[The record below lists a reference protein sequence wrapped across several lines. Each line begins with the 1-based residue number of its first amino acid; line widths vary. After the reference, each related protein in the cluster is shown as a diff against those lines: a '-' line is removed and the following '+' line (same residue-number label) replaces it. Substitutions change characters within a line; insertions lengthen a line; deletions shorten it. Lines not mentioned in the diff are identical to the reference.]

1 MQRFAPVFMI
11 TVLLLALAEAGAR
24 LAEWIHPLAGVSFD
38 YAPYRML
45 KMSAGPWPLN
55 REGFRARDLDSYH
68 GGFLIEFLGGSVC
81 VGVGTNPGATIPER
95 LEDTLMRDGLAHAQV
110 LNLCQGG
117 ATSAQE
123 LAIFIQYGLP
133 LHPQVVLSFD
143 GANDVIHPQ
152 PVGDD
157 DGANLPYYDA
167 ELRERVEG
175 RDALTHL
182 ALVRDFARFSGH
194 WTTPRPL
201 ASSPVVPE
209 RDIIDSYLYALSVTA
224 ELARAPGLAAGL
236 PPDSSKP
243 PDSPKK
249 DPLGARPDTFYAVLL
264 QPTLHYRKPWS
275 VEETAMWRR
284 RRPSDAA
291 AMSRFISG
299 RYDAVRTALTTW
311 SNKTGVPLYDLTPV
325 FANTPGTVYSDSVH
339 FVGSTGY
346 RLLFD
351 ALVRQ
356 GLVQR
361 IEERYRLWEAHRQP
375 NAQVSDEERQWRR

>member
-1 MQRFAPVFMI
+1 MI
-11 TVLLLALAEAGAR
+11 TVLMLALAEAGAR

-45 KMSAGPWPLN
+45 KMSSGPWPLN
-55 REGFRARDLDSYH
+55 REGFRARDLDSYR

-81 VGVGTNPGATIPER
+81 VGVGTNPGPDIPER
-95 LEDTLMRDGLAHAQV
+95 LQDALIRAGLEHAQV

-123 LAIFIQYGLP
+123 LAIFLQYGLP
-133 LHPQVVLSFD
+133 LRPQVVLSFD
-143 GANDVIHPQ
+143 GANDLMHPQ

-209 RDIIDSYLYALSVTA
+209 RDIIASYLYALSVTA
-224 ELARAPGLAAGL
+224 ELAQSPGLAAGQGV
-236 PPDSSKP
+236 SSK
-243 PDSPKK
+243 
-249 DPLGARPDTFYAVLL
+249 GALPAGPSGAFYAVLL

-275 VEETAMWRR
+275 ADETAMWRR

-291 AMSRFISG
+291 AMSRFVSG
-299 RYDAVRTALTTW
+299 RYDAARTALTAW
-311 SNKTGVPLYDLTPV
+311 AGETGVPLYDLTAV
-325 FANTPGTVYSDSVH
+325 FANTPGDVYSDSVH
-339 FVGSTGY
+339 FAGPTGY

-356 GLVQR
+356 GLVSR
-361 IEERYRLWEAHRQP
+361 IEERYRAWAAHREP
-375 NAQVSDEERQWRR
+375 NAQASAEGRLWRR